1 MMTTAPRPA
10 AIFIALAAV
19 ASGCSTIE
27 SGDLETSGMTAA
39 IEVKAKADG
48 SATDVFASIA
58 AGTLTSVDLDG
69 DDQLV
74 ASSGDVSATLDENN
88 LLGVVTHAGTLTGIA
103 APGTEVNVAF
113 NRSADKTPAPTSV
126 VTRPEPV
133 DLTAPAAGSA
143 FSRANDD
150 IEVVIDSEASDD
162 AITLRWEGDCVKSA
176 SLDVPAGQATVTI
189 NKGTIEKRAPVDDN
203 NTPDSQP
210 VPDTCTITLTA
221 QRSVEG
227 TLDPAWGGGHI
238 VAVSKATRDVTT
250 NP

>member
-39 IEVKAKADG
+39 IEVKADG
-48 SATDVFASIA
+48 TDTDIFASIA

-69 DDQLV
+69 DDALV
-74 ASSGDVSATLDENN
+74 ASSGDVSARLLEIN
-88 LLGVVTHAGTLTGIA
+88 LLGVVTYAGSLTGIS
-103 APGTEVNVAF
+103 APGTEINVACK
-113 NRSADKTPAPTSV
+113 RSADKTPAPTSV
-126 VTRPEPV
+126 VTLPEPV
-133 DLTAPAAGSA
+133 ALSAPTAGAA

-150 IEVVIDSEASDD
+150 LDVIIDSEASDD

-176 SLDVPAGQATVTI
+176 SLDVPAGQTTVTI

-203 NTPDSQP
+203 APDSQP

-238 VAVSKATRDVTT
+238 VAVSTATRDVTT